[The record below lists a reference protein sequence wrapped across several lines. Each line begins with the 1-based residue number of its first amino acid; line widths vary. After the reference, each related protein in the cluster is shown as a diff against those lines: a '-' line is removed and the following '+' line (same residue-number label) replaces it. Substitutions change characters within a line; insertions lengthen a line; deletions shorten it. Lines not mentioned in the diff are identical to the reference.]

1 MIDWNR
7 VIELRYEIGEEDFGE
22 IVSLFL
28 DEVETEITKLTT
40 LETCVELGEM
50 LHFLKGSAL
59 NLGFADFANLC
70 QHGEDAADKGN
81 SKAIDPEQVLGS
93 YFASKSAFLSG
104 LENRLTA

>member
-7 VIELRYEIGEEDFGE
+7 VTELREEVGAEDFDE

-28 DEVETEITKLTT
+28 DEVESEISKLNM

-70 QHGEDAADKGN
+70 QHGEDAANKGN
-81 SKAIDPEQVLGS
+81 GNEIDTKRVLS
-93 YFASKSAFLSG
+93 CYAASKSAFLGG
-104 LENRLTA
+104 LENRLIA